1 MKLVV
6 ICGSTNA
13 PSNSTLLAQR
23 FVSGFR
29 TIDASAQ
36 VQEFQLK
43 DLNIEQFT
51 LKHYEP
57 TCDQGDD
64 FCRLRD
70 AIIGADAVVVASPV
84 WNFGVPGMVKNFIDR
99 MGSFGLDAQHAFG
112 TLQGKPFY
120 LIYTMGAPTPAQT
133 FMRRMVS
140 FVSAGIEYFGACV
153 VGTHFEGGCTPGKG
167 VFGLVVDQ
175 RPGALQN
182 AEAKGREFATTVRTI
197 QATGKLPARL
207 ALRRKLVR
215 LGQLI
220 KKKLGM

>member
-23 FVSGFR
+23 FAAGFR
-29 TIDASAQ
+29 MVDTAAE
-36 VQEFQLK
+36 VQEFHLRN
-43 DLNIEQFT
+43 LNIEQFS

-70 AIIGADAVVVASPV
+70 AIVAADAVVLASPV

-112 TLQGKPFY
+112 TLKGKPFF

-140 FVSAGIEYFGACV
+140 FVAAGIEYFGACV

-175 RPGALQN
+175 RPAALES
-182 AEAKGREFATTVRTI
+182 AEAKGQTFATTVRTI
-197 QATGKLPARL
+197 QSTGKLPYRL
-207 ALRRKLVR
+207 ELRRKMVR

-220 KKKLGM
+220 KKKLGI